1 MEEMSKKTKT
11 LEKDNARLTRK
22 HDALKANIIKMAE
35 ERERQTK
42 EIDVLKAAD
51 TKMRGI
57 IKSMQ
62 EQGRGGPVQEMID
75 ENSDS
80 EYDDY
85 DEEEDES
92 YVEGE
97 DDVVVQD
104 QNVPLEKRAFGP
116 VPPPKG
122 EVKQNGTRPVGIV
135 NGVKH

>member
-1 MEEMSKKTKT
+1 MSKKTKT
-11 LEKDNARLTRK
+11 LEKDNARLTKK
-22 HDALKANIIKMAE
+22 HEALKGNIIKMAE
-35 ERERQTK
+35 ERDRCMK
-42 EIDVLKAAD
+42 EMDVLKAAD
-51 TKMRGI
+51 SKMRGI

-62 EQGRGGPVQEMID
+62 EQGRGGPVQELID

-97 DDVVVQD
+97 DDIQD
-104 QNVPLEKRAFGP
+104 QGTLPDKRSLGP
-116 VPPPKG
+116 VPPPPG
-122 EVKQNGTRPVGIV
+122 EVKQNGARPVGIV

>member
-11 LEKDNARLTRK
+11 LEKDNARLTKK
-22 HDALKANIIKMAE
+22 HDALKINIVKMAE
-35 ERERQTK
+35 ERDRCVK
-42 EIDVLKAAD
+42 EMDVLKAAD
-51 TKMRGI
+51 NKMRGI

-62 EQGRGGPVQEMID
+62 EQGRGGAVQELID

-85 DEEEDES
+85 DDEEDES

-97 DDVVVQD
+97 DDVQG
-104 QNVPLEKRAFGP
+104 QEAPHLLGP
-116 VPPPKG
+116 VPPPTG
-122 EVKQNGTRPVGIV
+122 EVKQNGTRQVGIV